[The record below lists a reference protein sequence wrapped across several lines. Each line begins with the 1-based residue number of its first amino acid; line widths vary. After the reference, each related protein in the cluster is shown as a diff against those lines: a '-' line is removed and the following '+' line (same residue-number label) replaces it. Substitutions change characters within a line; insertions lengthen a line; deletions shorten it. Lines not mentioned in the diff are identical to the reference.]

1 MRRRSWVW
9 AILLFVAVVAAV
21 GGVFVALLKQE
32 PAFYTRAEVAAPRP
46 DDPRRASDL
55 QTRVSELQA
64 EVFTEEK
71 WGMQFTQDDV
81 NAFFRQDPANNNLVE
96 PLLGLTA
103 PRVEFSG
110 DRIRFAAR
118 SGSGFWSTVV
128 SVELR
133 AWLIADEPNL
143 FAVEVVS
150 LKAGAVPL
158 PERLVMDRVTAF
170 GADNKATVTWFR
182 SNGRPVAVVRW
193 LSNLSRPTTLL
204 QTVSV
209 ADGSVS
215 VGGRNQLAR

>member
-1 MRRRSWVW
+1 MRWRSWVS
-9 AILLFVAVVAAV
+9 AILIFVAAV
-21 GGVFVALLKQE
+21 AAIGGVLVALLKQQ
-32 PAFYTRAEVAAPRP
+32 PGFYTRAEVTAPRE
-46 DDPRRASDL
+46 DDSRRASEL
-55 QTRVSELQA
+55 QTRLSELQA
-64 EVFTEEK
+64 EVFAEES

-103 PRVEFSG
+103 PRVEFGG

-118 SGSGFWSTVV
+118 RGSGFWSTVV

-133 AWLIADEPNL
+133 AWLIADEPNTV
-143 FAVEVVS
+143 AVEVVS
-150 LKAGAVPL
+150 LKAGALPL

-170 GADNKATVTWFR
+170 GADNRATVTWFR

-193 LSNLSRPTTLL
+193 LNNQARPTTLL
-204 QTVSV
+204 QTVTV

-215 VGGRNQLAR
+215 VGGRNLLVR

>member
-1 MRRRSWVW
+1 MRRRSWVS
-9 AILLFVAVVAAV
+9 AILMFVAAV
-21 GGVFVALLKQE
+21 AAIGGVLVALLKQQ
-32 PAFYTRAEVAAPRP
+32 PGFYTRAEVTAPRE
-46 DDPRRASDL
+46 DDPRRASEL
-55 QTRVSELQA
+55 QTRLSELQA
-64 EVFTEEK
+64 EVFAEEA

-81 NAFFRQDPANNNLVE
+81 NAFFRQDPANNNLIE

-118 SGSGFWSTVV
+118 RGSGFWSTVV

-133 AWLIADEPNL
+133 AWLIADEPNMV
-143 FAVEVVS
+143 AVEVVS
-150 LKAGAVPL
+150 LKAGALPL
-158 PERLVMDRVTAF
+158 PERMVMDRVTAF
-170 GADNKATVTWFR
+170 GADNRATVTWFR

-204 QTVSV
+204 QTVTV

-215 VGGRNQLAR
+215 VGGRNLLVR

>member
-9 AILLFVAVVAAV
+9 AILLFVAAVAAIS
-21 GGVFVALLKQE
+21 GVLFTLLKQQ

-46 DDPRRASDL
+46 NDAERASYL
-55 QTRVSELQA
+55 QTRLSELQA
-64 EVFTEEK
+64 EVFAEES

-81 NAFFRQDPANNNLVE
+81 NAFLRQDPANNNLVE
-96 PLLGLTA
+96 PWLGVTA

-110 DRIRFAAR
+110 DRIRLAAR
-118 SGSGFWSTVV
+118 TGSGLLSTVV

-133 AWLIADEPNL
+133 AWLIADEPNTV
-143 FAVEVVS
+143 AVEVVS
-150 LKAGAVPL
+150 LKAGALPL
-158 PERLVMDRVTAF
+158 PERMVMDRVTAF

-204 QTVSV
+204 QTVAV

-215 VGGRNQLAR
+215 VGGRNQLIR